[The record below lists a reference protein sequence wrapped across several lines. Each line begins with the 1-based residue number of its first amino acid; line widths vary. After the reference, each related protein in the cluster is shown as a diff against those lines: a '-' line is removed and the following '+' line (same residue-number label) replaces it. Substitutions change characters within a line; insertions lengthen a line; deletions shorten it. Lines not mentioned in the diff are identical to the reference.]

1 MLTNWNLASGAIWA
15 TMESIVIVSTAIY
28 LFQRVFKKIDK
39 RLDKIEYQLHNNG
52 GESMKDVIDRIETDV
67 IELRIN
73 QAVIKAR
80 LETQ

>member
-52 GESMKDVIDRIETDV
+52 GESMKDAIDRIETDV